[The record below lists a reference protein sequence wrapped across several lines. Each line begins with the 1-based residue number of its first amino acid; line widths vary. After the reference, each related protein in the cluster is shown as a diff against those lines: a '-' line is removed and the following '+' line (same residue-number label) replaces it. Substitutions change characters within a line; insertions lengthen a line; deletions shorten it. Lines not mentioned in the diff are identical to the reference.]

1 MRPDELHRE
10 YIDVAHDAADCRSV
24 SLGNSEGSPS
34 EPLRMLDLR
43 AASAGDDFLRPL
55 SVLGLTLRYSTAAES
70 HAPMLPTPSPTPD
83 GIVTDYN
90 YTNGIVTSSVVDAGG
105 SSQEATA

>member
-1 MRPDELHRE
+1 
-10 YIDVAHDAADCRSV
+10 
-24 SLGNSEGSPS
+24 
-34 EPLRMLDLR
+34 
-43 AASAGDDFLRPL
+43 
-55 SVLGLTLRYSTAAES
+55 
-70 HAPMLPTPSPTPD
+70 MLPTPSPTPD